1 MDFAT
6 LLAMLDADELDL
18 DGLRDGLGELSR
30 VSEGANARIAELEG
44 ENAELSQ
51 KYTETAAKLW
61 EMTQAATSPD
71 KEPEGDEGDE
81 GDEGEDDGPESDEE
95 LFGDLFE
102 DNEE

>member
-6 LLAMLDADELDL
+6 LLAMLDADELDI
-18 DGLRDGLGELSR
+18 DGLRQGLGELSR
-30 VSEGANARIAELEG
+30 VSEGASARISELEA

-61 EMTQAATSPD
+61 EMTQAATAPA
-71 KEPEGDEGDE
+71 DEG
-81 GDEGEDDGPESDEE
+81 EGEDDDGEDEEPESDEE

-102 DNEE
+102 EKK

>member
-30 VSEGANARIAELEG
+30 VSEGANARIAELEA
-44 ENAELSQ
+44 ENSELSQ

-61 EMTQAATSPD
+61 EMTQAATAPN
-71 KEPEGDEGDE
+71 KKPEGDE
-81 GDEGEDDGPESDEE
+81 GDEGEDDEPESDEE

-102 DNEE
+102 DEK

>member
-6 LLAMLDADELDL
+6 LLEMLDADELDV
-18 DGLRDGLGELSR
+18 DGLRQGLGELSK
-30 VSEGANARIAELEG
+30 VSEGANARIAELEA

-61 EMTQAATSPD
+61 EMTQAATAST

-81 GDEGEDDGPESDEE
+81 GEDEEAESDEE

-102 DNEE
+102 EKK

>member
-18 DGLRDGLGELSR
+18 DGLRDGLDELSR
-30 VSEGANARIAELEG
+30 ASEGANARIAELEA
-44 ENAELSQ
+44 ENTELTQ

-61 EMTQAATSPD
+61 EMTQAATAPAG
-71 KEPEGDEGDE
+71 EGEGE
-81 GDEGEDDGPESDEE
+81 GDEGEGEEPESDEE

-102 DNEE
+102 DRK

>member
-6 LLAMLDADELDL
+6 LLAMLEADELDL

-30 VSEGANARIAELEG
+30 VSEGANARIAELEAA
-44 ENAELSQ
+44 NAELSQ

-61 EMTQAATSPD
+61 EMAQAATAPAD
-71 KEPEGDEGDE
+71 DPEDGDTED
-81 GDEGEDDGPESDEE
+81 GEPESDEE

-102 DNEE
+102 D

>member
-6 LLAMLDADELDL
+6 VLAMLDADELDM

-30 VSEGANARIAELEG
+30 VSEAANARIAELEA
-44 ENAELSQ
+44 ENSGLSQ

-61 EMTQAATSPD
+61 EMAQAATAST
-71 KEPEGDEGDE
+71 KEAEGDGGDEGDE
-81 GDEGEDDGPESDEE
+81 GDEEPESDEE

-102 DNEE
+102 D

>member
-30 VSEGANARIAELEG
+30 VSEGANARIAELEAA
-44 ENAELSQ
+44 NAELSQ

-61 EMTQAATSPD
+61 EMTQAATAPAD
-71 KEPEGDEGDE
+71 EGDEGDE
-81 GDEGEDDGPESDEE
+81 GDEEPESDEE
-95 LFGDLFE
+95 LFGDLFDE
-102 DNEE
+102 KK

>member
-18 DGLRDGLGELSR
+18 DGVRDGLGELSR
-30 VSEGANARIAELEG
+30 VSEGANARIAELEH
-44 ENAELSQ
+44 ENSELSQ

-61 EMTQAATSPD
+61 EMTQAATAPA
-71 KEPEGDEGDE
+71 DEGDE
-81 GDEGEDDGPESDEE
+81 GDEADEGDEEPESDEE

-102 DNEE
+102 EKK

>member
-30 VSEGANARIAELEG
+30 VSEGANARIAELEA
-44 ENAELSQ
+44 ENSELSN

-61 EMTQAATSPD
+61 EMTQAATAPT
-71 KEPEGDEGDE
+71 KEPEGDGT
-81 GDEGEDDGPESDEE
+81 EDDEPESDEE
-95 LFGDLFE
+95 LFGELFE
-102 DNEE
+102 EKK

>member
-30 VSEGANARIAELEG
+30 VSEGANARIAELEH
-44 ENAELSQ
+44 ENSELSQ

-61 EMTQAATSPD
+61 EMTQAATAPAD
-71 KEPEGDEGDE
+71 DGEGEGDEDDE
-81 GDEGEDDGPESDEE
+81 PESDEE

-102 DNEE
+102 D

>member
-30 VSEGANARIAELEG
+30 VSEGANARIAELEA
-44 ENAELSQ
+44 ENSELSQ

-61 EMTQAATSPD
+61 EMTQAATAST

-81 GDEGEDDGPESDEE
+81 GDEEPESDEE

-102 DNEE
+102 EKK

>member
-18 DGLRDGLGELSR
+18 DGLRNGLGELST
-30 VSEGANARIAELEG
+30 VSEGANARIDELEAA
-44 ENAELSQ
+44 NAELSQ

-61 EMTQAATSPD
+61 EMTQAATAPA
-71 KEPEGDEGDE
+71 DEGEGE
-81 GDEGEDDGPESDEE
+81 GDEGEDDEPESDEE

-102 DNEE
+102 EKK

>member
-6 LLAMLDADELDL
+6 LLEMLDADELDV
-18 DGLRDGLGELSR
+18 DGLRRGLGELSK

-44 ENAELSQ
+44 ENSELSQ

-61 EMTQAATSPD
+61 EMTQAATAPA
-71 KEPEGDEGDE
+71 DEGEGE
-81 GDEGEDDGPESDEE
+81 GDEGEDEEPESDEE

-102 DNEE
+102 D

>member
-6 LLAMLDADELDL
+6 LSAMLDADELDL

-30 VSEGANARIAELEG
+30 ASEGANARIAELEAA
-44 ENAELSQ
+44 NAELSQ

-61 EMTQAATSPD
+61 EMTQAATA
-71 KEPEGDEGDE
+71 PEGDPEGDDPE
-81 GDEGEDDGPESDEE
+81 GDDAEDDGPESDEE

-102 DNEE
+102 D

>member
-30 VSEGANARIAELEG
+30 VSEGANARIAELEH
-44 ENAELSQ
+44 ENSELSQ

-61 EMTQAATSPD
+61 EMTQAATAPADEPD
-71 KEPEGDEGDE
+71 GDEGDE
-81 GDEGEDDGPESDEE
+81 GDEEPESDEE
-95 LFGDLFE
+95 LFGDLFDE
-102 DNEE
+102 KK

>member
-18 DGLRDGLGELSR
+18 DGLRNGLGELSR
-30 VSEGANARIAELEG
+30 VSEGANARIAELEAA
-44 ENAELSQ
+44 NAELSD

-61 EMTQAATSPD
+61 EMTQAATAPADDPD
-71 KEPEGDEGDE
+71 
-81 GDEGEDDGPESDEE
+81 GDEGEDDEPESDEE

-102 DNEE
+102 D

>member
-30 VSEGANARIAELEG
+30 VSEGANARIAELEHD
-44 ENAELSQ
+44 NSELSQ

-61 EMTQAATSPD
+61 EMTQAATAPAD
-71 KEPEGDEGDE
+71 DPEGDDA
-81 GDEGEDDGPESDEE
+81 EDDEPESDEE

-102 DNEE
+102 D

>member
-30 VSEGANARIAELEG
+30 VSEGANARIAELEAANG
-44 ENAELSQ
+44 ELER

-61 EMTQAATSPD
+61 EMTQAATAPASKGD
-71 KEPEGDEGDE
+71 GEGDGEGDEGD
-81 GDEGEDDGPESDEE
+81 DEPESDEE

-102 DNEE
+102 EKK

>member
-6 LLAMLDADELDL
+6 VLAMLDADELDL

-30 VSEGANARIAELEG
+30 VSEGANARIAELEA
-44 ENAELSQ
+44 ENSELSQ

-61 EMTQAATSPD
+61 EMTQAATAPAD
-71 KEPEGDEGDE
+71 DPEGDDT
-81 GDEGEDDGPESDEE
+81 EDDEPESDEE

-102 DNEE
+102 D